1 MQWKTASHINCI
13 FIFRGGS
20 IDAMPLLRGACGINA
35 RCSASKMQFPSH
47 TDCIL
52 QDALPL
58 SHRIFRCNAPRKR
71 GINASCINARFPS
84 HTDRIF
90 RCNPPF
96 PRGILGEDAW
106 AKMGMNEGHLRPPPI
121 AMTSEAG
128 LGRCPSGIFARLFE
142 TCDVRSDEKTI
153 FRSPIGRF
161 NKESSLD
168 VGSQIG
174 QPPK

>member
-35 RCSASKMQFPSH
+35 RCSASKMQFVSYTGIASMPDAVPLSH
-47 TDCIL
+47 RCSSPLTPTLKCIL

-142 TCDVRSDEKTI
+142 TCDVRSD
-153 FRSPIGRF
+153 
-161 NKESSLD
+161 D
-168 VGSQIG
+168 VR
-174 QPPK
+174 